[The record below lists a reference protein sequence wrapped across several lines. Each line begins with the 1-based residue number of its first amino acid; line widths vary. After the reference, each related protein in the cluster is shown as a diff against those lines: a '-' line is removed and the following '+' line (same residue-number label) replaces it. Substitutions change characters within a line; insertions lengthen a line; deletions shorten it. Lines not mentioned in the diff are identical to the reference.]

1 MHPRSLICYALWTLC
16 AICGLHGHGH
26 AQEDIRKAIATSPPA
41 SLSPEELIEYET
53 LSPDLQ
59 SVISKALALTKLKL
73 TYKFASSEPK
83 QGGMDCSGTIY
94 HLLQSSGFSATPRQS
109 DQMCEWLM
117 RTSKVHTLEGVKS
130 FNDMPFAEL
139 RPGDLVFWSGTY
151 ESTQRKLPITHV
163 MLYLG
168 KQKKD
173 GKRVLFGASDGRTYE
188 GQRRNGV
195 SVFDFAIP
203 KAGGK
208 ATLHSYGPLPAK
220 SAK

>member
-1 MHPRSLICYALWTLC
+1 MPTRFLICS
-16 AICGLHGHGH
+16 ICWCLFASLGTHAR
-26 AQEDIRKAIATSPPA
+26 AQEEIRRAISNAPPA
-41 SLSPEELIEYET
+41 SLKPDELIEYQS
-53 LSPDLQ
+53 LSPDLKAL
-59 SVISKALALTKLKL
+59 ISSALALTKLKL
-73 TYKFASSEPK
+73 SYTFASADPK
-83 QGGMDCSGTIY
+83 RGGMDCSGTMY
-94 HLLQSSGFSATPRQS
+94 HLLQSSGYITAPRQS
-109 DQMCEWLM
+109 DQMCQWLM
-117 RTSKVHTLEGVKS
+117 QTSKVHMLEGVKT
-130 FNDMPFAEL
+130 FDDPLFAEL

-151 ESTQRKLPITHV
+151 EATPRKLPITHV

-203 KAGGK
+203 KAGSK